1 MPLSSPS
8 YITPSRAVVIMSS
21 SSSVL
26 CGLRGRVVLSHS
38 SGAPIVATPSPSTA
52 LPPRN
57 MMVGCSTSVV
67 CDFWH
72 WELEYVQ
79 HVIETRVLVG
89 NADVDAFGAA
99 RDRREDLEIKTN
111 VANAGR
117 RGIAGRGNACRVNF
131 GSHTE
136 KNFATKQQAGML
148 LGMGR
153 DFLMVMKLV
162 LANVMVLCVLCF
174 ILIMRS

>member
-26 CGLRGRVVLSHS
+26 CGLRGLVVLSHS
-38 SGAPIVATPSPSTA
+38 SGAPIVATPVTFYRSTTEEHD
-52 LPPRN
+52 
-57 MMVGCSTSVV
+57 GWVV

-136 KNFATKQQAGML
+136 KNL
-148 LGMGR
+148 PPSS
-153 DFLMVMKLV
+153 KLV
-162 LANVMVLCVLCF
+162 CCLEWVE
-174 ILIMRS
+174 IS